1 MSQGHPQEALA
12 EMEKET
18 GEWEKFSGETL
29 AHHLLGHQAESDAA
43 LQNLIATH
51 QYDCAYQIA
60 EAYAYRGENN
70 EAFHWLDRAVRQRD
84 AGAPELKRSPLMI
97 SLRQDPRSAD
107 LLKGMHLA
115 D

>member
-1 MSQGHPQEALA
+1 MAR
-12 EMEKET
+12 
-18 GEWEKFSGETL
+18 
-29 AHHLLGHQAESDAA
+29 HLLRQRKQSDQA
-43 LQNLIATH
+43 LKQLIATH
-51 QYDCAYQIA
+51 QNDCAYQIA

-97 SLRQDPRSAD
+97 SLRQDPRYAG
-107 LLKGMHLA
+107 LLKQMHLA